1 MFLTGGAVQQWHVAS
16 DEFPQK
22 NHQSKLLLRKTTGEM
37 FLTIHLLLL
46 LILHH
51 VHGQQ
56 ERDRACTLLIVVDQV
71 ALKKYPF
78 TICIILL
85 VRLLGLAFQ
94 TNFWR
99 PGWKDMW
106 RNWTRSTSTQS
117 SRTLPI
123 SRSILGSL
131 RSGEL
136 RTSWLAV
143 RIRSFIGFCRSLFAS
158 IFLAECNPGRVY
170 KSGKVKRLLP
180 GPSDHQQ
187 VFLSFPESATCIYP

>member
-1 MFLTGGAVQQWHVAS
+1 MF
-16 DEFPQK
+16 
-22 NHQSKLLLRKTTGEM
+22 R
-37 FLTIHLLLL
+37 TIHLLLL

-56 ERDRACTLLIVVDQV
+56 ERDRACTMLIVVDQV

-123 SRSILGSL
+123 SRSTLGSL

-143 RIRSFIGFCRSLFAS
+143 RIRSFIGFCWSLFAS

-187 VFLSFPESATCIYP
+187 VFLSFPESASCIYP